1 MGGRLPKSLYSD
13 TYSRFLKLMKQSRV
27 KSGLTQI
34 DLAKR
39 LGRPQSFVSKCESG
53 ERRVDVAEFLAFC
66 KAIQIDPV
74 SIVRQLSARNEIAF
88 SQASSLQSGSG
99 LLNQHSTIDS
109 SAL

>member
-1 MGGRLPKSLYSD
+1 MVGGRLPKSLYSD
-13 TYSRFLKLMKQSRV
+13 TYSRFLKLLKRARV
-27 KSGLTQI
+27 ESGLTQV

-74 SIVRQLSARNEIAF
+74 FVVRQLWRAE
-88 SQASSLQSGSG
+88 
-99 LLNQHSTIDS
+99 
-109 SAL
+109 

>member
-1 MGGRLPKSLYSD
+1 MVGGRLPKSLYSD
-13 TYSRFLKLMKQSRV
+13 KYSRFLKLLKRARV
-27 KSGLTQI
+27 DSGLTQV

-74 SIVRQLSARNEIAF
+74 FVVRQLWRAE
-88 SQASSLQSGSG
+88 
-99 LLNQHSTIDS
+99 
-109 SAL
+109 